1 MSQRILLPP
10 GWPRPHG
17 YSNGI
22 AAEGRLVFTAGQ
34 IAWDETNV
42 IQTDSMAGQ
51 VAQTLKNTVAV
62 LAEAEAEPRHIVRM
76 TWYITSRSEY
86 LEHAKEIGRIWREI
100 IGKHYPAM
108 AVIEVSALIESAAKV
123 EFETTAVVPPCTNPH
138 NLVFRN

>member
-1 MSQRILLPP
+1 MSHKILLPP

-22 AAEGRLVFTAGQ
+22 SAEGRMVFLAGQ
-34 IAWDETNV
+34 IGWDENNV

-51 VAQTLKNTVAV
+51 IKQALKNSIAV
-62 LAEAEAEPRHIVRM
+62 LAEADAEPRHIVRM

-86 LEHAKEIGRIWREI
+86 LAGIKEIGRVWREV
-100 IGKHYPAM
+100 IGKVYPAM

-123 EFETTAVVPPCTNPH
+123 EIETTAVVP
-138 NLVFRN
+138 V

>member
-42 IQTDSMAGQ
+42 IQTNSMAGQ

-108 AVIEVSALIESAAKV
+108 AVIEVSGLIESAAKV
-123 EFETTAVVPPCTNPH
+123 EIETTAVVPPCTNTH
-138 NLVFRN
+138 NE